1 MGFSHY
7 RQLVISLDLAEGN
20 VLPPLSLPPPSLPPP
35 ALSGSRGFVC
45 PLTGV
50 TGSPGYSRSLRLG
63 SFSATFLPA
72 LGVSFYPFASSARV
86 PSPAAVGVCTG
97 WFTWRK

>member
-7 RQLVISLDLAEGN
+7 RQPVISLDLAEGN
-20 VLPPLSLPPPSLPPP
+20 VLPPPSLPPP

-45 PLTGV
+45 PLTSV
-50 TGSPGYSRSLRLG
+50 TGSPGYSCSLTLG
-63 SFSATFLPA
+63 SFSAAFPPA
-72 LGVSFYPFASSARV
+72 LGVSFYPFVYSARV
-86 PSPAAVGVCTG
+86 PSPAAVGVYAG